1 MVLRALTLAA
11 GAELWGEGGLALC
24 SACTGAQFRGIYF
37 FQALLIAL
45 PFLHLTVTVQRILE
59 SWTSLKT
66 RSLHPFPRKEM
77 HIVTFKTKILL
88 TVCRG
93 EERGG
98 DGGRRNPRELK

>member
-1 MVLRALTLAA
+1 MDLLLSGFVD
-11 GAELWGEGGLALC
+11 
-24 SACTGAQFRGIYF
+24 CTSISPPHSDGS
-37 FQALLIAL
+37 
-45 PFLHLTVTVQRILE
+45 LE
-59 SWTSLKT
+59 SWTSLKMS
-66 RSLHPFPRKEM
+66 SLHPFPRKEM